1 MPLSIRHGG
10 GIRIAFSNGT
20 RAILMTA
27 TTLGTRLLQRVRGEF
42 LEMPG
47 LRLTFQQARRLW
59 GLDEET
65 CACLLDILVAG
76 GFLVRCD
83 DEQYARAFDGEPPST
98 WMERTESG
106 RRKGQPHGDDCSTF
120 LGGLDGNPAMMGF
133 DQPLY
138 GREAEA
144 GAAGFG
150 RHER

>member
-1 MPLSIRHGG
+1 MV
-10 GIRIAFSNGT
+10 
-20 RAILMTA
+20 A
-27 TTLGTRLLQRVRGEF
+27 TTLDAQLIQRVRGEF